1 MNFLLNIILL
11 LSITILGVSCSN
23 SSTKNVEK
31 IIKTNTIQHLEVS
44 VFEAKLS
51 ESNGILLD
59 VRTEEEISQ
68 GHIPGASF
76 INLYDENFNQKINFI
91 QKDKPIFVYCKMGG
105 RSAKASQEL
114 INVGFKEVYNLTG
127 GIQAWYNNGY
137 EIIKDS
143 IIPVLT
149 QEFTIEQFDSL
160 INQSSKP
167 NIVCF
172 QTKWCLPCKKMHPIL
187 SEISDSLK
195 TDINIIKIDMDRNI
209 ALSKRFYIKSVPTFI
224 GLTNGEVKWEKIG
237 FTEKEDLLNLIDKLK
252 I

>member
-1 MNFLLNIILL
+1 MIKYLFYVIFV
-11 LSITILGVSCSN
+11 LSVLACSSSDSN
-23 SSTKNVEK
+23 SSQTPVY
-31 IIKTNTIQHLEVS
+31 EVNNLS
-44 VFEAKLS
+44 INEFKSKLS
-51 ESNGILLD
+51 SLDGILLD
-59 VRTEEEISQ
+59 VRTETETSQ
-68 GHIPGASF
+68 GYIPGASF
-76 INLYDENFNQKINFI
+76 INLYDENFIKKINLI
-91 QKDKPIFVYCKMGG
+91 QKNKPVFVYCKMGG
-105 RSAKASQEL
+105 RSAKASKEL
-114 INVGFKEVYNLTG
+114 INVGFKEVYNLNG
-127 GIQAWYNNGY
+127 GIQAWYDNGY

-143 IIPVLT
+143 IIPALT

-160 INQSSKP
+160 ISQSSKS

-195 TDINIIKIDMDRNI
+195 NDVNIIKIDMDRNI
-209 ALSKRFYIKSVPTFI
+209 ALSKRFHIKSVPTFI

>member
-1 MNFLLNIILL
+1 MIKYLFYLIFVLSVLACSSSDSNLSQTPAYEVNN
-11 LSITILGVSCSN
+11 LSINEFKS
-23 SSTKNVEK
+23 
-31 IIKTNTIQHLEVS
+31 
-44 VFEAKLS
+44 KLS
-51 ESNGILLD
+51 SSDGILLD
-59 VRTEEEISQ
+59 VRTETETSQ
-68 GHIPGASF
+68 GYISGASF
-76 INLYDENFNQKINFI
+76 INLYDENFNQKINLI
-91 QKDKPIFVYCKMGG
+91 QKNKPVFVYCKMGG

-114 INVGFKEVYNLTG
+114 INVGFKEVYNLNG
-127 GIQAWYNNGY
+127 GIQAWYDNGY

-143 IIPVLT
+143 ITPVLT

-167 NIVCF
+167 NIICF

-195 TDINIIKIDMDRNI
+195 TDVNIIKIDMDRNI
-209 ALSKRFYIKSVPTFI
+209 ALSKQFHIKSVPTFI